1 MDLKASRER
10 CRLCV
15 VCFSSG
21 KGRSFHQD
29 GYKKGAEINSAKSN
43 TANTEAESIRSRA
56 ESTGGCVK
64 LKTFAEIR
72 PSSASDIRPP
82 LTERW
87 TWIFNV
93 RTELGVY
100 SAHEGETS
108 SDESAQLLN
117 RKN

>member
-1 MDLKASRER
+1 M
-10 CRLCV
+10 
-15 VCFSSG
+15 
-21 KGRSFHQD
+21 
-29 GYKKGAEINSAKSN
+29 EIDSAKSN
-43 TANTEAESIRSRA
+43 TVNQEAESIRSRA

-72 PSSASDIRPP
+72 PSSASDIGPP

-93 RTELGVY
+93 RNDLGV
-100 SAHEGETS
+100 SRAHEGETS
-108 SDESAQLLN
+108 SDESAQLLS